1 MVERPTQLVVNMLV
15 LQFLVGFALLGKFI
29 WIILSRVVLALV
41 LKPLSSYFNKT
52 GCAWSAVKFTT
63 RPKDREVF
71 VGKDVQLDWGYESDD
86 GNNKVETVQF
96 GVKIGSNEIA
106 FVNKDVQSGM
116 LTWGPESKFPKVE
129 SFKKKTKV
137 VLNSADK
144 EWKASIVISQLAM
157 NDTGFIFCKLKG
169 QDPSQRQPSESVFLK
184 VVGK

>member
-1 MVERPTQLVVNMLV
+1 MLV

-41 LKPLSSYFNKT
+41 LKPLSSYFNNT

-63 RPKDREVF
+63 QPKDREVF
-71 VGKDVQLDWGYESDD
+71 VGKDVQLDWGYEND

-96 GVKIGSNEIA
+96 GVKIGPNEIA
-106 FVNKDVQSGM
+106 FVNKNVQSGM
-116 LTWGPESKFPKVE
+116 LTWGPKSKYPKVE
-129 SFKKKTKV
+129 SIKKKTT

-144 EWKASIVISQLAM
+144 EWKASIVISKLAM

>member
-1 MVERPTQLVVNMLV
+1 M
-15 LQFLVGFALLGKFI
+15 
-29 WIILSRVVLALV
+29 
-41 LKPLSSYFNKT
+41 
-52 GCAWSAVKFTT
+52 KFTT

-71 VGKDVQLDWGYESDD
+71 VGKDVQLDWGYENDD

-96 GVKIGSNEIA
+96 GVKIGPNEIA

-184 VVGK
+184 VVGKWGFFICFCMHVRVKTETAIYSGFSSELMVLMQAWVKGVNLYKQ

>member
-52 GCAWSAVKFTT
+52 GCAWSAAKFTT

-71 VGKDVQLDWGYESDD
+71 VGKDVQLDWGYENDD
-86 GNNKVETVQF
+86 GNNKVEIVQF
-96 GVKIGSNEIA
+96 GVKIGPSEIA
-106 FVNKDVQSGM
+106 FVSKNVQSGR
-116 LTWGPESKFPKVE
+116 LTWRPEPKYPKVE
-129 SFKKKTKV
+129 SIRKKTT

-144 EWKASIVISQLAM
+144 EWKASIVISKLAM
-157 NDTGFIFCKLKG
+157 NDTGLIFCKLKG
-169 QDPSQRQPSESVFLK
+169 KDPSQPSESVFLK